1 MRSRLLIISLLYSFF
16 IFGQS
21 LTITSPTEGEEFHP
35 FRDTVDITIDVQGF
49 NVANGTGDGHIHWT
63 IQENAETP
71 EEQDMK
77 YNTNTEAIDVFDGS
91 SYTVYM
97 EQVDNSDVPINPA
110 VNATVN
116 FSIASLTEINGD
128 FTEIRADVVANGAGK
143 YYLTNTIS
151 AYRVTY
157 RDDSTNRIWIQDGDD
172 ASIGEISGIVIHD
185 PLGAIQ
191 YPYNVN
197 DVLLISELSVQSEI
211 VNGVIRLI
219 PYFEN
224 SFSPVNEPVP
234 TQIVTI
240 TDFKNNYEDYESELI
255 ELQNVTFDDGNGV
268 LTFSAGNDYGVTDAT
283 MNTVIKRTDF
293 ANANYIGE
301 LIPSSQLSSLI
312 AIGGENDGTPE
323 IYVRNLLD
331 MTLETEDYEFASNLV
346 VYPNPASNGEFT
358 INSSN
363 QSEKS
368 IEIYTLLGQRIY
380 KNLVLNNELINV
392 SYLNSGVYILKINEG
407 AKITSLKLIIN

>member
-97 EQVDNSDVPINPA
+97 ELVDNSDVPINPA